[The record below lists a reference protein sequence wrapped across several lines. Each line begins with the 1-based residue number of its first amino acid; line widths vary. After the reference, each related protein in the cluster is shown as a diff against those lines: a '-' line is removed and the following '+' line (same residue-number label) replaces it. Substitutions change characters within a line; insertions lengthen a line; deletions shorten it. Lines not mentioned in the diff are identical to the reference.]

1 MALPWGMLPTL
12 PVEVVSRLVNGWGT
26 VPRAEAGES
35 QLPYPSVK
43 DVLADADLP
52 ERLLATLTED
62 SLCATADLLFP
73 VFAATGSAARV
84 DAGNALL
91 VRAGVRPALQ
101 LRNDRIERAWLAGDS
116 SDGGEWLLAAAAIAL
131 HEQLADH
138 DPDRLGTCA
147 GDRCADVYVDASPAG
162 RRRFC
167 SVTCQTRAR
176 VAAFRRRSG
185 SAPGGPC

>member
-1 MALPWGMLPTL
+1 VLPTLPTL

-43 DVLADADLP
+43 ALADADLP

-62 SLCATADLLFP
+62 ALCATADLLFP

-116 SDGGEWLLAAAAIAL
+116 TDGAEWLLAAAAIAV
-131 HEQLADH
+131 HEQLADR

-147 GDRCADVYVDASPAG
+147 GDRCADVYVDVSPAG

-185 SAPGGPC
+185 SAPG